1 MTTARVFIPF
11 ALGYFLSYLVR
22 VVNAVIG
29 PDLVDELHFDASE
42 LGLLTSAYFLAFALF
57 QLPLGI
63 LLDRY
68 GPRRTESALLLVGAS
83 GAFVFAS
90 ATSLSELLV
99 GRALIG
105 LGVSSCLMA
114 ALKAYGMWF
123 EKERLPMINGWH
135 MAAGGMGALVGTIP
149 VEQALQVTDW
159 RGVMY
164 LISGF
169 AVFAAIVLFTVVPN
183 RGSSETST
191 ETLRNQIS
199 DMGQIYKSPAFWRI
213 VPLCVATQ
221 CSFLAIQTLW
231 SGPWLSDVAGLGR
244 DTVADYLFWVACA
257 MVTGF
262 IGLGSIAARLNR
274 YGVSTLNFGI
284 FTMASFIVVQIGL
297 VLQWTDFTL
306 PLWLLFGF
314 FGTAGILP
322 FAVLP
327 HLFPK
332 ELAGRVITSVNL
344 LIFLAA
350 FGAQWGIGAI
360 INLWPKTD
368 AGGYAVEGFETSF
381 AVVFAMQVLALIWCG
396 VYRGERVK
404 SGA

>member
-1 MTTARVFIPF
+1 MITARIFIPF

-29 PDLVDELHFDASE
+29 PDLVAELHFDAAE

-68 GPRRTESALLLVGAS
+68 GPRRTEAALLIVAACGI
-83 GAFVFAS
+83 FVFAS
-90 ATSLSELLV
+90 ASSLTGLLV

-105 LGVSSCLMA
+105 LGVSACLMA

-123 EKERLPMINGWH
+123 DKARLPMINGWH
-135 MAAGGMGALVGTIP
+135 MASGGMGALVGTIP
-149 VEQALQVTDW
+149 IEFALQFTDW

-164 LISGF
+164 IIS
-169 AVFAAIVLFTVVPN
+169 AVALVASLLLYTVVPN
-183 RGSSETST
+183 RGGSETSSET
-191 ETLRNQIS
+191 LRKQIADLS
-199 DMGQIYKSPAFWRI
+199 QIYKSPAFWRI

-221 CSFLAIQTLW
+221 SAFLAIQSLW

-244 DTVADYLFWVACA
+244 DTVADYLFWIACA
-257 MVTGF
+257 MVAGF
-262 IGLGSIAARLNR
+262 MGLGMIAARLNK
-274 YGVSTLNFGI
+274 YGVSILNFGI
-284 FTMASFIVVQIGL
+284 LTMGLFIVVQIGL
-297 VLQWTDFTL
+297 VLQLTEFTL
-306 PLWLLFGF
+306 SLWLLFGF

-327 HLFPK
+327 QLFPAG
-332 ELAGRVITSVNL
+332 LAGRVITSINL

-360 INLWPKTD
+360 INLWDKTAD
-368 AGGYAVEGFETSF
+368 GGYAVLGFEASF
-381 AVVFAMQVLALIWCG
+381 AAILGLQVLSLIWCG
-396 VYRGERVK
+396 IYKGER
-404 SGA
+404 S

>member
-1 MTTARVFIPF
+1 MTMARVFLPF

-29 PDLVDELHFDASE
+29 PDLVAELDFDASE
-42 LGLLTSAYFLAFALF
+42 LGLLTSAYFLAFAIF

-68 GPRRTESALLLVGAS
+68 GPRRTESALLIIAAI
-83 GAFVFAS
+83 GAFVFAA
-90 ATSLSELLV
+90 ATSLSGLLV

-123 EKERLPMINGWH
+123 DKERLPMINGWH

-149 VEQALQVTDW
+149 IEHALQVTDW

-164 LISGF
+164 MIS
-169 AVFAAIVLFTVVPN
+169 ALALVSSIVLFTVVPN

-199 DMGQIYKSPAFWRI
+199 DLSKIYKSPAFWRI
-213 VPLCVATQ
+213 VPLCVVTQ
-221 CSFLAIQTLW
+221 CSFLAIQSLW
-231 SGPWLSDVAGLGR
+231 SGPWLADVAGLGR

-257 MVTGF
+257 MVSGF
-262 IGLGSIAARLNR
+262 IGLGMIAARLNK

-284 FTMASFIVVQIGL
+284 LTMAIFIVVQIGL
-297 VLQWTDFTL
+297 VFQWTEFTL
-306 PLWLLFGF
+306 IFWLLFGF

-360 INLWPKTD
+360 INMWPKTD
-368 AGGYAVEGFETSF
+368 VGGYATEGFQASF
-381 AVVFAMQVLALIWCG
+381 AVILGLQVLGLIWCG
-396 VYRGERVK
+396 IYKGERT
-404 SGA
+404 

>member
-1 MTTARVFIPF
+1 MTTARVFLPF

-29 PDLVDELHFDASE
+29 PDLVAELNFDASE

-68 GPRRTESALLLVGAS
+68 GPRRTESVLLIIAAG
-83 GAFVFAS
+83 GAFVFAA
-90 ATSLSELLV
+90 ATSLSGLLV

-123 EKERLPMINGWH
+123 DKERLPVINGWH

-149 VEQALQVTDW
+149 VEHALQVTDW

-164 LISGF
+164 VISALSLVA
-169 AVFAAIVLFTVVPN
+169 AVVLFTVVPT

-191 ETLRNQIS
+191 ETLRKQIS
-199 DMGQIYKSPAFWRI
+199 DLSKIYKSPAFWRI
-213 VPLCVATQ
+213 VPLVVATQ
-221 CSFLAIQTLW
+221 CSFLAVQSLW

-244 DTVADYLFWVACA
+244 ETVADYLFWVACA

-262 IGLGSIAARLNR
+262 IGLGMIAPRLGK
-274 YGVSTLNFGI
+274 YGLSTLNFGI
-284 FTMASFIVVQIGL
+284 LAMGIFIFVQIGL
-297 VLQWTDFTL
+297 VFQWTDYTL
-306 PLWLLFGF
+306 ILWLLFGF

-368 AGGYAVEGFETSF
+368 MGGYAAEGFQTSF
-381 AVVFAMQVLALIWCG
+381 AVILGLQVLGLAWCG
-396 VYRGERVK
+396 IYKGER
-404 SGA
+404 A